1 MEVGKLLS
9 KWWFIALVSLAIGFR
24 STYAGLSLVWR
35 SVTPSM
41 LLEGPLTI
49 QLIFCIG
56 LFTSFGGYLVSIACL
71 LLAFGPRH
79 VVDKGHFLEPEELVR
94 AGYEVARRNGSFDV
108 RVAKYSVLRVYEGEG
123 AFRCLPTSTAL
134 WTIVILFLTFQLAA
148 LAFPLALY
156 VHHRCWKGLDD
167 VTAEVSGDDAPIEKD
182 VEDMVRDSL
191 MGAYLLAR
199 EAADFRRSEFHDH
212 VLILVVLALVSW
224 TVLLVLSANDIVA
237 DRSLLGFTLGTLVIS
252 AITLTVAF
260 VLRTRSRMDAEREE
274 RWAER
279 LLSALRREDEVGSP
293 IELLLCACHQV
304 PRWLGAHRKAI
315 WFREPG
321 KTLLIFILFNLGVT
335 SFLQYNSIWWGFYLF
350 GLLCLVSGIF
360 LFSVMINNAR
370 SESREMA
377 REWERRIGEMDSL
390 LEPGRRR

>member
-9 KWWFIALVSLAIGFR
+9 KCWFIALVSLAVGVP
-24 STYAGLSLVWR
+24 STFVGLSLVWR

-49 QLIFCIG
+49 QLIFWIG
-56 LFTSFGGYLVSIACL
+56 LFTSCGGYIVSITCL

-79 VVDKGHFLEPEELVR
+79 VVEKGHFLAPEELVR
-94 AGYEVARRNGSFDV
+94 AGYEVTRRNGSFDV
-108 RVAKYSVLRVYEGEG
+108 RVAKYSVLRVYEGEST
-123 AFRCLPTSTAL
+123 FRCLPTSTAL

-148 LAFPLALY
+148 LAFPIALY
-156 VHHRCWKGLDD
+156 VHHRCWKRLDD
-167 VTAEVSGDDAPIEKD
+167 ITAEVSGDITPIERE

-199 EAADFRRSEFHDH
+199 EAADFRWSEFHDH

-224 TVLLVLSANDIVA
+224 TVLLVLSASDMFA
-237 DRSLLGFTLGTLVIS
+237 DRSLLGFALGTLVI
-252 AITLTVAF
+252 AAVTLTGAF
-260 VLRTRSRMDAEREE
+260 VLRERSRMDVEREE

-279 LLSALRREDEVGSP
+279 LLSALRGEDGVGSP

-304 PRWLGAHRKAI
+304 PRWLSAHRKAM
-315 WFREPG
+315 WLREPG
-321 KTLLIFILFNLGVT
+321 KTLLIFILFNLGVS
-335 SFLQYNSIWWGFYLF
+335 SFLQYDSIWWGFYLF
-350 GLLCLVSGIF
+350 GLVCLISGLF
-360 LFSVMINNAR
+360 LLSSMIISAR
-370 SESREMA
+370 FESREMA

-390 LEPGRRR
+390 LEPGRGR